1 MRVEQII
8 HTGSVQTTG
17 DLTGNER
24 FVRVSPPFFT
34 VRIDPGEE
42 AVVENPETWVE
53 PLQSDA
59 VVDRLVEAYREWL
72 IAQR

>member
-1 MRVEQII
+1 MRLEQIL
-8 HTGSVQTTG
+8 HTGNVHVSG

-24 FVRVSPPFFT
+24 FLRVSPPVVT
-34 VRIDPGEE
+34 VRLDPGEE

-72 IAQR
+72 TAQR